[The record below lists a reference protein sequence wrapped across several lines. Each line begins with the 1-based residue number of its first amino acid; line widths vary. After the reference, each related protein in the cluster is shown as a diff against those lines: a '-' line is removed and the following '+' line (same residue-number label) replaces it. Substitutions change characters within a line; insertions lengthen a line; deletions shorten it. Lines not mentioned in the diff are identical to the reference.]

1 MLALAALLAARSA
14 ALQPSQKHVVVVGGG
29 VGGLATAS
37 RLAKRG
43 ARVTILE
50 KNDKVGGRVG
60 EYRWQDHRWETG
72 ASLLLLPDVY
82 RDALEAAGA
91 AQLDVTRVS
100 PAYGVWYEKHVDRGP
115 VVLGAD
121 RGELRRRLDL
131 EAPGGFDRFEEYR
144 EAAREYLR
152 AGWPIFIEEDIRPSS
167 LAKLVPR
174 FLATA
179 VSALWKWP
187 LFGHDAQLRRL
198 FPESPRLRAL
208 CSFEDLYV
216 GLSPVEAPAVFSLLA
231 AIELDD
237 ASLNPDAGRADVGVF
252 YPMGGFGQFPQLLAD
267 AAKASGV
274 EIRTS
279 TAVEEVLV
287 DEGRATGVRTAS
299 GERIDADAVVVNAD
313 LAAAE
318 PKLLGNNARS
328 DYANN
333 RYSTSSITF
342 LWALDRRFDQLQHH
356 NVFLSED
363 GDDDDPFLSAWDDQL
378 PPRGA
383 STAFPGNGFHF
394 YMCAN
399 SRTDASSAPA
409 GGDSLMVLCPTP
421 PLPDDA
427 DDVLVDAWVE
437 AARAEVFRRLEVS
450 AGAAIEPHILHE
462 RVIDPREW
470 RGSLG
475 LRRGSVF
482 GLAHGLDQLAIFR
495 PARQSSRVDG
505 LSFVG
510 ASTRPGNGVPL
521 VLTSARLLCD
531 ELSEELGLKDSY
543 YLERTTGRAAPR
555 ARASR
560 TTRRRQATGWPQ
572 RITPLSSKLQPPPR
586 RPKVR
591 TGDR

>member
-1 MLALAALLAARSA
+1 MRVKLAAIISTAA
-14 ALQPSQKHVVVVGGG
+14 ALQPPHVVVVGGG
-29 VGGLATAS
+29 VGGLATAG

-43 ARVTILE
+43 ARVTVLE

-60 EYRWQDHRWETG
+60 EYVWQQHRWETG

-91 AQLDVTRVS
+91 AQLDIKRVA
-100 PAYGVWYEKHVDRGP
+100 PAYAVWYEKYADRGP
-115 VVLGAD
+115 VILGGD
-121 RGELRRRLDL
+121 RSELRRRLEL
-131 EAPGGFDRFEEYR
+131 EAPGGFERFEEYR
-144 EAAREYLR
+144 ATAREYLR
-152 AGWPIFIEEDIRPSS
+152 AGWPIFIEEDISPAS
-167 LAKLVPR
+167 LLRLVPR

-198 FPESPRLRAL
+198 FPDSPRLRAL

-216 GLSPVEAPAVFSLLA
+216 GLTPVEAPAVFSLLA

-252 YPMGGFGQFPQLLAD
+252 YPLGGFGQFPQLLAD
-267 AAKASGV
+267 AATASGV
-274 EIRTS
+274 DIRTS

-299 GERIDADAVVVNAD
+299 GDVIKADAVVVNAD

-318 PKLLGNNARS
+318 PKLLGSESRS
-328 DYANN
+328 DYASS

-342 LWALDRRFDQLQHH
+342 LWALDRRFEQLQHH

-363 GDDDDPFLSAWDDQL
+363 DATDDPFLAAWDDQL
-378 PPRGA
+378 PPRGKA
-383 STAFPGNGFHF
+383 TAFPANGFHF
-394 YMCAN
+394 YLCCN
-399 SRTDASSAPA
+399 SRTDASAAPA
-409 GGDSLMVLCPTP
+409 DGDSLMVLCPTP
-421 PLPDDA
+421 PLDDDA
-427 DDVLVDAWVE
+427 NDALVDDWIAK
-437 AARAEVFRRLEVS
+437 ARAAVYERLKKS
-450 AGAAIEPHILHE
+450 AGADIAPHVVHE

-470 RGSLG
+470 RDGLG

-482 GLAHGLDQLAIFR
+482 GLAHGLDQLALFR
-495 PARQSSRVDG
+495 PSRQSSRVDG

-531 ELSEELGLKDSY
+531 ELSGELGLKDS
-543 YLERTTGRAAPR
+543 
-555 ARASR
+555 
-560 TTRRRQATGWPQ
+560 
-572 RITPLSSKLQPPPR
+572 
-586 RPKVR
+586 
-591 TGDR
+591 